1 MIDWRAQ
8 ADHLIEEFNLCVRAQ
23 PKGNAAEVQMEKDE
37 VSKWARHLATQRSW
51 GSELEIAEAC
61 HQLESRLDHL
71 KEKLI
76 LEILKHGTV

>member
-1 MIDWRAQ
+1 
-8 ADHLIEEFNLCVRAQ
+8 
-23 PKGNAAEVQMEKDE
+23 MEKDE

-61 HQLESRLDHL
+61 HQLESRLNHL